1 MSTPIARRYAKA
13 LYMIG
18 VEENRLE
25 ALSREVKSLGDT
37 VGASPELAA
46 LLSNP
51 VVAQATRRA
60 VMSDI
65 IARLGVSTTAK
76 NFALLLTDR
85 RRGATLPAVAEALSA
100 LSDERAGKLQAEV
113 TSAAAMT
120 EAQLAK
126 VRGALEK
133 LTGKAVVLSHRVD
146 PSLIGGVVTR
156 IGDKVYDGS
165 VRSRL
170 EHVRQMASLVN

>member
-1 MSTPIARRYAKA
+1 VSTPVARRYAKA

-25 ALSREVKSLGDT
+25 ALTREVKNLAE
-37 VGASPELAA
+37 VVRVSPELSS

-51 VVAQATRRA
+51 IIAQETRRA

-65 IARLGVSTTAK
+65 LTRVGVSPTAR
-76 NFALLLTDR
+76 NFTLLLTDR
-85 RRGATLPAVAEALSA
+85 RRGAMLPAVAEALMA
-100 LSDERAGKLQAEV
+100 LSDERAGKVQAEV
-113 TSAAAMT
+113 SSATALT
-120 EAQLAK
+120 EAQLQK

-133 LTGKAVVLSHRVD
+133 LTGKTVAITHKVD
-146 PSLIGGVVTR
+146 ASLIGGMVTR

-165 VRSRL
+165 LKARL
-170 EHVRQMASLVN
+170 DEIRQVAAAN